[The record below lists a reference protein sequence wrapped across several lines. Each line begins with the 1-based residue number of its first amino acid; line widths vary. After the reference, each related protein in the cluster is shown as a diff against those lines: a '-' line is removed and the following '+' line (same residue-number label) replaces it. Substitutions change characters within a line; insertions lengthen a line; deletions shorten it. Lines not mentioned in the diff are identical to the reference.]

1 MNIEEAQ
8 DKLQVALE
16 GMVQDLFSGDDYAGT
31 RQQLD
36 EAWALIREAIRPTPD
51 KSIDL
56 GELCTHCG
64 RDTAWGSDLFINRI
78 PSDTDATLELQGID
92 PELYPGVSNPEAKIG
107 VNVSG
112 YMCIECLAQDCDDCG
127 GLIPGDEDV
136 YLDGIDKRV
145 CAACAETLYA
155 CQILERGGP

>member
-1 MNIEEAQ
+1 MN
-8 DKLQVALE
+8 
-16 GMVQDLFSGDDYAGT
+16 
-31 RQQLD
+31 
-36 EAWALIREAIRPTPD
+36 
-51 KSIDL
+51 IDL

-145 CAACAETLYA
+145 CAACAETFQA